1 MHVDR
6 VRAALRPVIAAR
18 VFVISDQLLLLSING
33 DHRLIGRL
41 EGYRL
46 LVDMLELAV
55 TVGMMAAFLGLA
67 VDLPTVFQLDQQL
80 GDAAGADL
88 VPHRAQ
94 SCRKLGVALR
104 HPQQRPRRITH
115 RCRLDQPAQILQQ
128 RRVQSR
134 QRRSPA
140 ARAPNRSFGK
150 SRRGQIFQPAANR
163 TRRNPGRTRHRGN
176 AAVTRRPSLHRC
188 KQAPASLIKACKQGL
203 VACANR
209 ILVDHPVTIHSPQTT
224 GNPLHFAADAPRF
237 VNSWASPNFDV
248 HFHVHLHGCS

>member
-1 MHVDR
+1 M
-6 VRAALRPVIAAR
+6 RATESAR
-18 VFVISDQLLLLSING
+18 SENARNLSRFFNESGYING

-104 HPQQRPRRITH
+104 HPQQ
-115 RCRLDQPAQILQQ
+115 
-128 RRVQSR
+128 
-134 QRRSPA
+134 
-140 ARAPNRSFGK
+140 
-150 SRRGQIFQPAANR
+150 
-163 TRRNPGRTRHRGN
+163 
-176 AAVTRRPSLHRC
+176 
-188 KQAPASLIKACKQGL
+188 
-203 VACANR
+203 
-209 ILVDHPVTIHSPQTT
+209 
-224 GNPLHFAADAPRF
+224 
-237 VNSWASPNFDV
+237 
-248 HFHVHLHGCS
+248 